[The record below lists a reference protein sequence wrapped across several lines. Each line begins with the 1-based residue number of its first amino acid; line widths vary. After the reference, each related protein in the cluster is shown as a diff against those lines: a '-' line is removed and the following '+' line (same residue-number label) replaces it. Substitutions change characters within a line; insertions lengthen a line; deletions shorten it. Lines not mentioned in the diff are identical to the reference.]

1 MCVIITFCN
10 CVSLSEVK
18 LSNSVTQI
26 LDYAFSGCKSL
37 KAITLPKSIT
47 YVAENAFD
55 QYTKIFYE

>member
-1 MCVIITFCN
+1 M
-10 CVSLSEVK
+10 SLSEVK